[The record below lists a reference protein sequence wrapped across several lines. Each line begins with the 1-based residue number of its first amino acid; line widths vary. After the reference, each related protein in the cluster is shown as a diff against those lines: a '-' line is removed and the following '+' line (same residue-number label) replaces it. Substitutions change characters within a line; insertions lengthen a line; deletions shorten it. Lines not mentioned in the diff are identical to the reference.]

1 MLGTL
6 SLVLIISIIGRECYS
21 SLGLSMFLTL
31 IPHFTITIFTVMLIV
46 MQDPTG
52 KNTTDV
58 LKLTS
63 HYFILAVYLV
73 QGLMMY

>member
-46 MQDPTG
+46 M
-52 KNTTDV
+52 
-58 LKLTS
+58 
-63 HYFILAVYLV
+63 
-73 QGLMMY
+73 